1 MGAIVFALALVLLF
15 FAIGL
20 AFLWQ
25 GKLESEFSA
34 VIYGVEDSLEWV
46 TAALTPETRAQLKKS
61 DVRRI
66 LEHDIR
72 FAQRAFESTDLD
84 GAVVVGGYDSAVFVQ
99 QACLDQGYGYDGPLI
114 EEVLARRADY
124 MIAIGAVGL
133 AASARETAEAYGMD
147 VDTDLPSTHDGE

>member
-1 MGAIVFALALVLLF
+1 MGAIVFAMALLGLF
-15 FAIGL
+15 VAIGL

-25 GKLESEFSA
+25 GKLESEFTA

-46 TAALTPETRAQLKKS
+46 AAALTPGTRAQLKKS
-61 DVRRI
+61 DIRRI

-72 FAQRAFESTDLD
+72 FAQRAFESQDLD

-99 QACLDQGYGYDGPLI
+99 QACLDQGHGYDGPLI
-114 EEVLARRADY
+114 EEVLERRADY

-133 AASARETAEAYGMD
+133 AASAKETAEAYGID
-147 VDTDLPSTHDGE
+147 VDAELPSAGDVE

>member
-1 MGAIVFALALVLLF
+1 MGAAIFAFALLLLI
-15 FAIGL
+15 AGIGL

-25 GKLESEFSA
+25 GRIESEFSA

-46 TAALTPETRAQLKKS
+46 TAALTPETRAQLKRS

-72 FAQRAFESTDLD
+72 FAQKAFESHDLD

-99 QACLDQGYGYDGPLI
+99 EACLGQGYAYDGPLI

-124 MIAIGAVGL
+124 MIAIGAVGP
-133 AASARETAEAYGMD
+133 AASAKETAEAYGMD
-147 VDTDLPSTHDGE
+147 VDPDLRSSDDVE

>member
-1 MGAIVFALALVLLF
+1 MGAALFALSLLLVF

-25 GKLESEFSA
+25 GQLELETRA

-46 TAALTPETRAQLKKS
+46 TAALVPKTREQLKIS
-61 DVRRI
+61 DIRRI
-66 LEHDIR
+66 LEIDIR
-72 FAQRAFESTDLD
+72 FAQKAFESLDLD

-99 QACLDQGYGYDGPLI
+99 QECLDRGYAYDGPLI

-124 MIAIGAVGL
+124 MVAIGAVGL
-133 AASARETAEAYGMD
+133 AATAEETAQAYGMD
-147 VDTDLPSTHDGE
+147 VDSDPSSPPDTA